1 MHFRRL
7 LAIFALVPFIV
18 VGQGA
23 EWIGENYTKQEFRV
37 PMRDGIKLYTV
48 VYAPKDPS
56 RLYPFLLTRTPY
68 SSSPYGDNKYPSRLG
83 PSPAMAHAGY
93 IFVVQDVRGRYM
105 SEGTFA
111 EMRPQLE
118 THATPKDID
127 ESTDTYD
134 TIDWLLKNVTG
145 NNGRAGLTGTS
156 YPGFYAAAGLLS
168 GHPALKAVSPQAP
181 MVDLFL
187 GDDNS
192 HNGAFYLAAN
202 FGFYRYFGEHK
213 GPQPPERDREPPFQF
228 GTEDGYAFYLALG
241 PLSNGDEKY
250 YKYSNRYF
258 TDLLKHTSYD
268 DFWQARNLE
277 PHLHDIQPAVLAVG
291 GWYDAEDLQGPLKL
305 FRNASTR
312 SPKSPVSLVMGP
324 WVHGGWHGRESNHLG
339 PVEFGQNT
347 AAFFQES
354 IETPFFEGWLREG
367 RDPKL
372 PVAWVFETGRNQW
385 RMFDAWPPAAAKK
398 RTLYLRER
406 GALAFDP
413 PGQADGFD
421 KYVSDPS
428 KPVPATSFI
437 ASGMAQQYM
446 VDDQRSAERRPDV
459 LTYRT
464 PPLDRDVTL
473 CGPVGVRLE
482 ASTSGTDSD
491 WVVKLIDVYPDN
503 TPAPSPNPARV
514 QLGGYEQLVRGEPFR
529 GRFWKSFA
537 KPEPLPPGEFV
548 EIRYDMPDVLHT
560 FQKGHRIMV
569 QVQSS
574 WFPVV
579 DRNPQ
584 RFVESIPFARPE
596 DFQPATQRIGHS
608 TATPSRLEVLVLE

>member
-1 MHFRRL
+1 MRFRRL
-7 LAIFALVPFIV
+7 SLIFACLPVILCA
-18 VGQGA
+18 QGSD
-23 EWIGENYTKQEFRV
+23 WIRENYVKREFRV
-37 PMRDGIKLYTV
+37 PMRDGVKLFTA
-48 VYAPKDPS
+48 VYSPRDTT
-56 RLYPFLLTRTPY
+56 RTYPFLITRSPY
-68 SSSPYGDNKYPSRLG
+68 SSSPYGEDKYPQRLG

-93 IFVVQDVRGRYM
+93 IFVQQDVRGRYM
-105 SEGTFA
+105 SEGTFS

-118 THATPKDID
+118 VHALSKDID
-127 ESTDTYD
+127 ESSDTYD
-134 TIDWLLKNVTG
+134 TIEWLLKNVPG

-202 FGFYRYFGEHK
+202 FGFYRFFNEHK
-213 GPQPPERDREPPFQF
+213 EPQLPKRESAFEF
-228 GTEDGYAFYLALG
+228 GTQDGYAFYLALG

-250 YKYSNRYF
+250 YRYRNPYF
-258 TDLLKHTSYD
+258 TALLKHTSYD
-268 DFWQARNLE
+268 DFWQTRSLVS
-277 PHLHDIQPAVLAVG
+277 HIHDVRPAVLAVG

-305 FRNASTR
+305 FLNASTR
-312 SPKSPVSLVMGP
+312 NPSSPVSIVMGP

-339 PVEFGQNT
+339 PVEFGADT
-347 AAFFQES
+347 AAFFQDS
-354 IETPFFEGWLREG
+354 IETPFFEKWLRDG
-367 RDPKL
+367 QDPKL
-372 PVAWVFETGRNQW
+372 PVAWMFETGSNVWLQ
-385 RMFDAWPPAAAKK
+385 FSAWPPPAAKK
-398 RTLYLRER
+398 RTLYLLSN
-406 GALAFDP
+406 GGLGFDP
-413 PGQADGFD
+413 PQQAEGFD
-421 KYVSDPS
+421 QYVSDPS

-437 ASGMAQQYM
+437 AQGMAREYM
-446 VDDQRSAERRPDV
+446 TDDQRYAERRPDV
-459 LTYRT
+459 VAYQT

-473 CGPVGVRLE
+473 SGPVGVRLE

-491 WVVKLIDVYPDN
+491 WVVKLIDVYPEN
-503 TPAPSPNPARV
+503 APPPSPNPAR
-514 QLGGYEQLVRGEPFR
+514 LTMGGYEQLVRGEPFR
-529 GRFWKSFA
+529 GRFWKSFTN
-537 KPEPLPPGEFV
+537 PQPLPPNQFV

-560 FQKGHRIMV
+560 FKKGHRIMV

-584 RFVESIPFARPE
+584 TYVESIPFAKPS

-608 TATPSRLEVLVLE
+608 KATPSRLEVLVLE

>member
-1 MHFRRL
+1 
-7 LAIFALVPFIV
+7 
-18 VGQGA
+18 
-23 EWIGENYTKQEFRV
+23 
-37 PMRDGIKLYTV
+37 MRDGVKLYTI
-48 VYAPKDPS
+48 VYAPRDHS
-56 RLYPFLLTRTPY
+56 RTYPFLLTRSPY
-68 SSSPYGDNKYPSRLG
+68 SSSPYGENKYPARLG

-93 IFVVQDVRGRYM
+93 IFVAQDVRGRYM
-105 SEGTFA
+105 SEGVFS

-118 THATPKDID
+118 THPTPLDVD

-134 TIDWLLKNVTG
+134 TIEWLLKNVPG

-202 FGFYRYFGEHK
+202 FGFYRFFGEHK
-213 GPQPPERDREPPFQF
+213 TPQMPERERDSGFKF

-258 TDLLKHTSYD
+258 TDLLKHTAYD
-268 DFWQARNLE
+268 DFWQARSLVT
-277 PHLHDIQPAVLAVG
+277 HFHDIQPAVLAVG
-291 GWYDAEDLQGPLKL
+291 GWFDAEDLQGPLKL
-305 FRNASTR
+305 FRSASTR
-312 SPKSPVSLVMGP
+312 NPKSPVSIVMGP

-339 PVEFGQNT
+339 AVDFGQNS

-354 IETPFFEGWLREG
+354 IEMPFFESWLREG
-367 RDPKL
+367 QDPKL
-372 PVAWVFETGRNQW
+372 PVAWVFETGRNEW
-385 RMFDAWPPAAAKK
+385 RKFDAWPPPAAVK
-398 RTLYLRER
+398 RTIYLQAG
-406 GALAFDP
+406 GALGFETP
-413 PGQADGFD
+413 QQAEGFD
-421 KYVSDPS
+421 LYVSDPS

-437 ASGMAQQYM
+437 AAGMAREYM
-446 VDDQRSAERRPDV
+446 IDDQRFAERRPDV
-459 LTYRT
+459 VSYRT
-464 PPLDRDVTL
+464 PPLEHDLTL
-473 CGPVGVRLE
+473 SGPVGVRLE

-491 WVVKLIDVYPDN
+491 WVVKLIDVYPDD
-503 TPAPSPNPARV
+503 TPAPSPNPTHV

-529 GRFWKSFA
+529 GRFWKSFS
-537 KPEPLPPGEFV
+537 KPEPLPPGKFV
-548 EIRYDMPDVLHT
+548 EIRYDMPDILHT
-560 FQKGHRIMV
+560 FKKGHRIMV

-584 RFVESIPFARPE
+584 RFVESIPFAKPE
-596 DFQPATQRIGHS
+596 DFQLATQRIGRS
-608 TATPSRLEVLVLE
+608 LATPSRLEVLELR